1 MEVAGSAQGK
11 PEGIASAFGKVY
23 IYNPYKPMSKMSKL
37 KFGILLLGTMAFR
50 TADAQTLADA
60 KKMIYYERYQGARDM
75 LGKVVAANP
84 ADAEAVYW
92 LSQAELGL
100 YNTAGARSALVKG
113 MEGANGSNPLLL
125 TAMGQVELLEGK
137 TNDARQ
143 RFETAVSLSK
153 GKDVGVLNAIGR
165 ANLEKNGDAAYGIE
179 KLKMATA
186 LMDAQKKG
194 PKDPSVYVTMGDS
207 YKKLMDGGNAVTA
220 YQNAL
225 TADPTHA
232 AAKYRIGKIYLTQGN
247 EQKDIFLKNFEDAI
261 ALDPAYAPAQYEL
274 YSYYFTRDVYKSTN
288 YFNQY
293 KSNADP
299 GPALDYEEASL
310 LYASGNFKGA
320 IDKAS
325 QLLASQGD
333 KADARLYRLQAYS
346 YDQLKDSANT
356 VERLD
361 KFFAVAR
368 PDQIVPD
375 NYVTMAIN
383 SAKFPSRQAKV
394 DEYFMKAIDADTTV
408 NNKID
413 YARKAGAFFKNAKNQ
428 PKAAEW
434 YTRVLS
440 VNPNPGKVDLY
451 NAGFENFR
459 AQEFVRSDS
468 VFKIYAAKYPSEVYG
483 HYWSFRAL
491 SVVDST
497 MEKGMA
503 VPDCEKFI
511 SVAESDKVKNKNTLI
526 TAYGYMASYM
536 ANMKK
541 DFPSAISYLD
551 KIIEIDPANAD
562 ALKNRDILQ
571 KAAAKGG
578 GKTAGRPSPEPSP
591 HP

>member
-1 MEVAGSAQGK
+1 MNAVRKA
-11 PEGIASAFGKVY
+11 Y
-23 IYNPYKPMSKMSKL
+23 IYNPIKPMSTMVKL
-37 KFGILLLGTMAFR
+37 KFAILLLGTTAWFR
-50 TADAQTLADA
+50 TVEAQSLADA
-60 KKMIYYERYQGARDM
+60 RKMIYHERYQGARDM

-84 ADAEAVYW
+84 SDAEAVYW

-100 YNTAGARSALVKG
+100 YNPAGARSALLKG
-113 MEGANGSNPLLL
+113 MEGANASHPMLL
-125 TAMGQVELLEGK
+125 TGMGQVELLEGK

-143 RFETAVSLSK
+143 RFETAISLTK

-165 ANLEKNGDAAYGIE
+165 ANLEKGGDAAYAVE

-194 PKDPSVYVTMGDS
+194 AKDPSVYVTMGDA
-207 YKKLMDGGNAVTA
+207 YKKLMDGGSAVSA

-232 AAKYRIGKIYLTQGN
+232 AAKYKIGKIYLTQGN
-247 EQKDIFLKNFEDAI
+247 EQKDIFLKNFEEAI
-261 ALDPAYAPAQYEL
+261 ALDPGYAPAQYEL

-293 KSNADP
+293 KANADP

-310 LYASGNFKGA
+310 LYASGDFKGA

-325 QLLASQGD
+325 QLLAAQGD

-346 YDQLKDSANT
+346 YDQLKDSVNT

-361 KFFAVAR
+361 KFFEVAR

-394 DEYFMKAIDADTTV
+394 DEYFLKAIDADTAV

-413 YARKAGAFFKNAKNQ
+413 YARKAGNFFKNAKNQ

-434 YTRVLS
+434 YTRVLT

-459 AQEFVRSDS
+459 AQEYVRSDS
-468 VFKIYAAKYPSEVYG
+468 VFKLYAAKYPDEVYG

-491 SVVDST
+491 SVIDST
-497 MEKGMA
+497 MDKGLA
-503 VPDCEKFI
+503 ISDCEKFI
-511 SVAESDKVKNKNTLI
+511 SVAEADKVKNKNTLV
-526 TAYGYMASYM
+526 TAYGYMAGYM

-551 KIIEIDPANAD
+551 KILEVDPANAD
-562 ALKNRDILQ
+562 AQKNKEILM
-571 KAAAKGG
+571 KAGNKGAPKTSGAAPPKPA
-578 GKTAGRPSPEPSP
+578 TEP
-591 HP
+591 

>member
-1 MEVAGSAQGK
+1 MV
-11 PEGIASAFGKVY
+11 
-23 IYNPYKPMSKMSKL
+23 KL
-37 KFGILLLGTMAFR
+37 KFAILLLGT
-50 TADAQTLADA
+50 TAWFLNVEAQSLADA
-60 KKMIYYERYQGARDM
+60 RKMIYHERYQGARDV
-75 LGKVVAANP
+75 LGKLVAANP
-84 ADAEAVYW
+84 SDAEAVYW

-100 YNTAGARSALVKG
+100 YNPAGARSALLKG
-113 MEGANGSNPLLL
+113 MEGANASHPMLL
-125 TAMGQVELLEGK
+125 TGMGQVELLEGK

-143 RFETAVSLSK
+143 RFETAISLTK

-165 ANLEKNGDAAYGIE
+165 ANLEKGGDAAYAVE

-194 PKDPSVYVTMGDS
+194 AKDPSVYVTMGDA
-207 YKKLMDGGNAVTA
+207 YKKLMDGGSAVSA

-232 AAKYRIGKIYLTQGN
+232 AAKYKIGKIYLTQGN
-247 EQKDIFLKNFEDAI
+247 EQKDIFLKNFEEAI
-261 ALDPAYAPAQYEL
+261 ALDPGYAPAHYEL

-293 KSNADP
+293 KANADP

-310 LYASGNFKGA
+310 LYASGDFKAA

-325 QLLASQGD
+325 QLLAAQGD

-346 YDQLKDSANT
+346 YDQLKDSVNT

-361 KFFAVAR
+361 KFFEVAR

-394 DEYFMKAIDADTTV
+394 DEYFLKAIDADTAV

-413 YARKAGAFFKNAKNQ
+413 YARKAGNFFKNAKNQ

-434 YTRVLS
+434 YTRVLT

-459 AQEFVRSDS
+459 AQEYVRSDS
-468 VFKIYAAKYPSEVYG
+468 VFKLYAAKYPDEVYG

-491 SVVDST
+491 SVIDST
-497 MEKGMA
+497 MEKGLA
-503 VPDCEKFI
+503 ITDCEKFI
-511 SVAESDKVKNKNTLI
+511 SVAETDKVKNKNTLV
-526 TAYGYMASYM
+526 TAYGYMAGYM

-541 DFPSAISYLD
+541 DFPSAITYLD
-551 KIIEIDPANAD
+551 KILEVDPANAD
-562 ALKNRDILQ
+562 AQKNKEILLKAGN
-571 KAAAKGG
+571 KGAPKTSGAAPPKPA
-578 GKTAGRPSPEPSP
+578 TEP
-591 HP
+591 